1 MMLIGNLDGM
11 TVFARVVEEQSF
23 SGAARKLGMSKSA
36 ISKHVTKL
44 EDSLGIRLL
53 NRTTRRL
60 SLTDAGSTFYQHCA
74 RVVEEIETAEHALTD
89 LRGTPRGILRISAPL
104 TFGQQFLPNVI
115 ADFMQLYP
123 GLKVDIHL
131 ADHMVDLVA
140 EGFDMA
146 IRITRLRD
154 SSMIARKLADFHGQL
169 VASPD
174 YLKKHGTPKHPA
186 DLSDH
191 NVIAYTNTPNPN
203 IWDFDGPDGH
213 TSVRVNPVLWCN
225 NGEFTATAARR
236 GLGIAG
242 EPEFIIAN
250 AMHSGELVPIL
261 TDYSTRLGGGIYAV
275 YPERRHL
282 PTKVRL
288 FIDFLVERFDNGLA
302 IDMRGPCGKIKRT
315 GVNEAVSDSTPSDA
329 QATRT

>member
-1 MMLIGNLDGM
+1 MLIGNLDGM

-36 ISKHVTKL
+36 VSKHVTKL

-60 SLTDAGSTFYQHCA
+60 SLTDAGSTFYLHCA

-104 TFGQQFLPNVI
+104 TFGQRFLPNVV
-115 ADFMQLYP
+115 ADFMLLYP

-146 IRITRLRD
+146 VRVARQLD
-154 SSMIARKLADFHGQL
+154 ANMIARKLAVFHGQL

-174 YLKKHGTPKHPA
+174 YIEKHGMPKHPG

-191 NVIAYTNTPNPN
+191 DVIAYTNVPNPN
-203 IWDFDGPDGH
+203 IWEFEGPDGK

-225 NGEFTATAARR
+225 NGEFTAVAAKR
-236 GLGIAG
+236 GLGIAS
-242 EPEFIIAN
+242 EPEFIIAD
-250 AMHSGELVPIL
+250 ALHSGELVPVL
-261 TDYSTRLGGGIYAV
+261 TEYSTRLGGGIYAV

-288 FIDFLVERFDNGLA
+288 FIDFLVERFNVGLA
-302 IDMRGPCGKIKRT
+302 TEMRGPCATLKKDDNRQQKT
-315 GVNEAVSDSTPSDA
+315 PDEA
-329 QATRT
+329 

>member
-1 MMLIGNLDGM
+1 MLIGNLDGM

-36 ISKHVTKL
+36 VSKHVTKL

-60 SLTDAGSTFYQHCA
+60 SLTDAGSTFYLHCA
-74 RVVEEIETAEHALTD
+74 RIVEEIETAEHALTD

-104 TFGQQFLPNVI
+104 TFGQRFLPNVI
-115 ADFMQLYP
+115 ADFMELYP

-146 IRITRLRD
+146 VRITRLRD
-154 SSMIARKLADFHGQL
+154 SSMIARKLADFNGQL

-174 YLKKHGTPKHPA
+174 YLAKRGMPRKPA

-191 NVIAYTNTPNPN
+191 DVIAYTNVPNPN
-203 IWDFDGPDGH
+203 VWEFEGTDGP

-225 NGEFTATAARR
+225 NGEFTAVAAKR
-236 GLGIAG
+236 GLGIAA
-242 EPEFIIAN
+242 EPEFIIAE
-250 AMHSGELVPIL
+250 ALHSGELVPVMPE
-261 TDYSTRLGGGIYAV
+261 YSTRLGGGIYAV

-288 FIDFLVERFDNGLA
+288 FIDFLVKRFNDGLA
-302 IDMRGPCGKIKRT
+302 TEMRGPCAKINKVEHQGRD
-315 GVNEAVSDSTPSDA
+315 VLSDVLES
-329 QATRT
+329 